1 MLTNSIIKMARR
13 RWQAERPFQGHTEES
28 LNRKIRSPAIREEIK
43 EQARRELR
51 LRGLER
57 T

>member
-1 MLTNSIIKMARR
+1 MLTNSIIGMTRR

-28 LNRKIRSPAIREEIK
+28 LNRKIRSPAIREGIK